1 MAYQNI
7 DRKDLLRAI
16 RSRSIK
22 EEMEGIMDVAGQDS
36 VWRHDPSIKYGKW
49 DGKTSFGVKPDQPWI
64 SIKSSESA
72 INRLINRYKNSY
84 IAAVKKGGGKDFKAG
99 SKGYITLFVGT
110 QKVKFEATGKLTDS
124 SGKSVSESTMTE
136 MQELGSAF
144 VFRRAIA
151 ENATW
156 KDAAALKADDVTMKG
171 VKDIWKRV
179 GNVDEVDDTWIENF
193 YKQQKVLLAKIG
205 KPNFTEFNR
214 NGGFM
219 EFITDIVQK
228 NFHISGKDNWNPADI
243 WLIQNESTW
252 KKRIETAV
260 NSGEKGRSKAKSIT
274 ELNAIMRALFAKKQ
288 VFGISLK
295 KVAAGKDARI
305 EFVNHDSEFFSN
317 LAKMRFSYIAADC
330 KMGKKKDKE
339 GAITLST
346 QDTRLYVKDGGNVYN
361 FQIKGNN
368 STGMSNLKYEPT
380 SSGATAARLGK
391 ATVELVER
399 LLKDYDLDFT
409 KDNTSYPQNAD
420 EFCKDKNTDWKG
432 LIGILKKNRVQIG
445 TKTAEEAYDNLAFV
459 FGTKPHV
466 ANSKC
471 QQIKW
476 LSEFL
481 SLSPED
487 RDKFGTD
494 MVFLAKK
501 EGTKYGPFAKI
512 F

>member
-7 DRKDLLRAI
+7 DRKDLIKAI

-22 EEMEGIMDVAGQDS
+22 EEMEGVMDVAGQDAI
-36 VWRHDPSIKYGKW
+36 WRHDPNIKYGKW

-64 SIKSSESA
+64 SLKTSESA
-72 INRLINRYKNSY
+72 VRRLITRYKNSY
-84 IAAVKKGGGKDFKAG
+84 IRSTADPIITG
-99 SKGYITLFVGT
+99 SKPLIALFIGT
-110 QKVKFEATGKLTDS
+110 QKIKFQATGKLTDS
-124 SGKSVSESTMTE
+124 SGKSVSEATMTE

-144 VFRRAIA
+144 VFRRAIQD
-151 ENATW
+151 NATW
-156 KDAAALKADDVTMKG
+156 KNVAALKADDVTMNG
-171 VKDIWKRV
+171 IKDIWKRV
-179 GNVDEVDDTWIENF
+179 GKVNEVDDTWLENF
-193 YKQQKVLLAKIG
+193 YKQQKTLLDKIG
-205 KPNFTEFNR
+205 KPAFTEFNR

-219 EFITDIVQK
+219 EFITDIVK
-228 NFHISGKDNWNPADI
+228 DNFNISAKDNWNPADI
-243 WLIQNESTW
+243 WLIQNEATW
-252 KKRIETAV
+252 TKRIDTAV

-274 ELNAIMRALFAKKQ
+274 ELNAIMRVLFKNKQ

-305 EFVNHDSEFFSN
+305 EFVNDKSEFFAN

-346 QDTRLYVKDGGNVYN
+346 QDTRVYVKDGGNVYN

-391 ATVELVER
+391 ATVELVEQ
-399 LLKDYDLDFT
+399 LLKDYKLSFT
-409 KDNTSYPQNAD
+409 KDNASYPQTAK
-420 EFCKDKNTDWKG
+420 EFCDDKSEDWKG
-432 LIGILKKNRVQIG
+432 LINILQKNRVQIDA
-445 TKTAEEAYDNLAFV
+445 KTADEAYDNLAFV

-512 F
+512 Y